1 MSSVF
6 RIMFCLLAMVVAG
19 SLGSCKTLDAVIA
32 YDEIRTEMRTPAT
45 AGPAR
50 LVIVQGMPIVHLYG
64 NAYDRGTQYGT
75 LLHNQLQA
83 LHRCFEGLL
92 AAPTQARMLAY
103 ADGQEESL
111 PPEVREE
118 LQSMSDAS
126 GVPYMELVALNITP
140 EFACSGLAAWNP
152 NAGSSNDA
160 SLIMG
165 RNGDYFSLDFFRDR
179 GMILRV
185 IHPHEGL
192 AVAGV
197 TFLGMIGS
205 FTGMNEH
212 GVAYGNMMV
221 SNASGPARQ
230 NGGLAIQLAL
240 RKASMRANSAAEM
253 GELLLHMK
261 HVVPMNVMVADSK
274 EALVLELAPGG
285 RAIRRG
291 DDGVVVAANHFL
303 SPELR
308 RREVTD
314 ARFESLTAAGH
325 KHRDH
330 MTVDQMKKAL
340 WDARRPDTNLQATIF
355 EPAKMKMC
363 VSINHVPATAGP
375 YVTLDLVKLFAE
387 PPSENVDEPPATTT
401 QPQATTAP

>member
-1 MSSVF
+1 MVY
-6 RIMFCLLAMVVAG
+6 LLAVVAAG
-19 SLGSCKTLDAVIA
+19 SIGSCKALDAMIA

-64 NAYDRGTQYGT
+64 TPHERGTQYGT
-75 LLHNQLQA
+75 LLHKQLQA
-83 LHRCFEGLL
+83 LHRCFEGVLD
-92 AAPTQARMLAY
+92 APTQARMLAY

-111 PPEVREE
+111 PPEIREE
-118 LQSMSDAS
+118 LQSMADAS

-140 EFACSGLAAWNP
+140 EFACSGLSAWNTK
-152 NAGSSNDA
+152 AGPSSDA
-160 SLIMG
+160 NLIMG
-165 RNGDYFSLDFFRDR
+165 RNGDYFSLDFFKDR

-221 SNASGPARQ
+221 SNASGPARR
-230 NGGLAIQLAL
+230 NGGVAIQLAL
-240 RKASMRANSAAEM
+240 RKASMQANSAAEM

-261 HVVPMNVMVADSK
+261 HVVPMNVMVADPK

-291 DDGVVVAANHFL
+291 QDGVLVAANHFL

-314 ARFESLTAAGH
+314 ARFDSLAAAGD
-325 KHRDH
+325 KHHDH

-355 EPAKMKMC
+355 EPAKMKMY
-363 VSINHVPATAGP
+363 VSINRVPATAGP

-387 PPSENVDEPPATTT
+387 PPSENIDLLAVPTT
-401 QPQATTAP
+401 QPRATTAP